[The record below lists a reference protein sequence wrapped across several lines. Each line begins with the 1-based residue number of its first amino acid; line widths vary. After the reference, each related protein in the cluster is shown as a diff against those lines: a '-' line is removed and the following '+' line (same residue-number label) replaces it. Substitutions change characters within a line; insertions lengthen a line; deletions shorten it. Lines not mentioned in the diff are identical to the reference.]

1 MIGDHKMKVAVSSN
15 GENLDAQIDPRF
27 GRCQLFV
34 VVNPDD
40 MSLEVLNNE
49 SAAQAG
55 GAGIQTAQFLAAQG
69 VAAVITGNCGPNAV
83 QTLAA
88 AGIELFT
95 GQAGTIREVI
105 ERFKTGNLN
114 PTSEANVD
122 SHFGMNV
129 AAGSG
134 RGGGMGGSRGM
145 GGGGGRGGRGAG
157 RGRGMSDFAG
167 SRRMGSG
174 TQSKDQELDALKQQ
188 ADSLNKKMKEALS
201 RINRIENQ

>member
-55 GAGIQTAQFLAAQG
+55 GAGIQTAQFLASQG
-69 VAAVITGNCGPNAV
+69 VAVVITGNCGPNAV

-134 RGGGMGGSRGM
+134 RGGGMGG
-145 GGGGGRGGRGAG
+145 GGGRGGRGAG
-157 RGRGMSDFAG
+157 FGTGMSDFAG

-174 TQSKDQELDALKQQ
+174 TQSKDQELEALKQQ
-188 ADSLNKKMKEALS
+188 ADSLNKKMKETIS